1 MRKSHLAASVLLWGM
16 AALSIG
22 PASAAASAEWPC
34 VQPRVPSLSVAAF
47 WSGPPVDDATAAP
60 WRDKPEIA
68 AVVTSVVSRRTPVE
82 EAEKQITTF
91 AGSHKGDKDSLT
103 LVFAGAFSEL
113 NTLRTQIVNGIER
126 FAKGQYALSDDLNK
140 SRNELAGLTKLP
152 EKTDQ
157 QRTRISELQTKIQWD
172 TRIHNERQNT
182 LRYVCEVPVIL
193 EQRVFAIARAVQNE
207 M

>member
-1 MRKSHLAASVLLWGM
+1 MRKSHLAASALLWGL
-16 AALSIG
+16 AAFSMQ
-22 PASAAASAEWPC
+22 PASAAPSAEWPC

-47 WSGPPVDDATAAP
+47 WSGPPVDDATATA

-82 EAEKQITTF
+82 EAEKQIATF

-113 NTLRTQIVNGIER
+113 NNLRTQIVNGIER
-126 FAKGQYALSDDLNK
+126 FAKGQRALSEDLNK
-140 SRNELAGLTKLP
+140 TRDELTSLAKLP

-157 QRTRISELQTKIQWD
+157 QRTRISDLQTKIQWD
-172 TRIHNERQNT
+172 TRIHNERQST